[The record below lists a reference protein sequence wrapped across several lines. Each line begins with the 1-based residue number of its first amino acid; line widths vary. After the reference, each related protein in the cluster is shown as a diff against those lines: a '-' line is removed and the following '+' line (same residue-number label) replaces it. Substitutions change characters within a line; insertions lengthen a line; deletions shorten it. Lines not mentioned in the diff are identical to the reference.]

1 MTRQRRAPEP
11 RGRLHAMRRTPTIV
25 AVLTLSSLALM
36 SSCTNADGKT
46 TPPTTSAS
54 TTSTPSTTSSTLSPA
69 ERDASA
75 AQATLIKF
83 WSLHDQLATDLKS
96 SLNRLATIARGQ
108 ALAQMRT
115 TLFRQRLK
123 GWRQVGITAVVST
136 SAKPTGSQRYDVT
149 ACLDV
154 SNVNVVNRKGESVL
168 EANRP
173 PRTRVA
179 YVVEDTTQGW
189 FVIRDKFQVT
199 TC

>member
-1 MTRQRRAPEP
+1 
-11 RGRLHAMRRTPTIV
+11 MRRTPTIV
-25 AVLTLSSLALM
+25 AALTLSSLALM
-36 SSCTNADGKT
+36 SGCTNADGKT
-46 TPPTTSAS
+46 TQPTTASSAATTGT
-54 TTSTPSTTSSTLSPA
+54 TTSTPSTTSSSLSPA
-69 ERDASA
+69 ERDATA
-75 AQATLIKF
+75 AQATLVKF
-83 WSLHDQLATDLKS
+83 WALHDQLANDLKS

-136 SAKPTGSQRYDVT
+136 SAEPTGSQRYDVT

-179 YVVEDTTQGW
+179 YVVEDTAQGW